1 MLHELVCIERQGLTK
16 MENLRKKFAVS
27 IMTEDRPGIV
37 ASVSGCI
44 LEMQGNLAAIS
55 QTVVNGYFTIILIAE
70 FSSDVTVEIFQK
82 QLLGAGRE
90 GEYSVIVREYR
101 EPAAKGA
108 EKCHSQHYVL
118 TITGID
124 TSGLVYQISN
134 NMAKRGVNI
143 VDISGHR
150 EGDQIILVAQLVVPE
165 EIDLMCLQDEFA
177 AFGMKKNISVHLQH
191 INIFKETNRI

>member
-1 MLHELVCIERQGLTK
+1 MNNLT
-16 MENLRKKFAVS
+16 KKFAVS

-55 QTVVNGYFTIILIAE
+55 QTVVNGYFTIILMVE
-70 FSSDVTVEIFQK
+70 CPSDITADMLQK
-82 QLLGAGRE
+82 KLLGAGQE
-90 GEYSVIVREYR
+90 GEYSVIVREYC
-101 EPAAKGA
+101 EPAADEQVQG
-108 EKCHSQHYVL
+108 HSQHYVL
-118 TITGID
+118 TITGKD

-134 NMAKRGVNI
+134 NMARRGVNI

-150 EGDQIILVAQLVVPE
+150 EGDQIVLVAQLVVPE

-177 AFGMKKNISVHLQH
+177 AIGMKKNISVHLQH